1 MRRVTTIAALF
12 VLTLAACS
20 GSDSSDGGSNEPSAT
35 YHGGSC
41 TYDGP
46 LEFDVNSTATFVVVN
61 ESDTTD
67 VGFAVWK
74 FPEGATS
81 EEVLEKG
88 ILSSQPQGTQFQ
100 DEPWLEIV
108 PFPTSIG
115 TAFEL
120 PVTFEEE
127 GQHGIVCFD
136 VSTDAVSG
144 VDHVTMFTITS

>member
-12 VLTLAACS
+12 LLTLASCS
-20 GSDSSDGGSNEPSAT
+20 SSDSSSGSEPSAT

-46 LEFDVNSTATFVVVN
+46 SEFDGTSTVTFVVVN
-61 ESDTTD
+61 DSDTTE
-67 VGFAVWK
+67 VGFSVWK
-74 FPEGATS
+74 IPEGVTS

-100 DEPWLEIV
+100 DEPWLGIV
-108 PFPTSIG
+108 SPPTIIG
-115 TAFEL
+115 TAFEFS
-120 PVTFEEE
+120 VTFEEE

-136 VSTDAVSG
+136 LSTETESG
-144 VDHVTMFTITS
+144 ADHVTMFNVTS